1 MGTYVSMDAT
11 VMRQFIMVAN
21 WKLHKTRA
29 EARQF
34 IDDLCRHCPDP
45 GPLEAVLAAPFTA
58 LATMQACLRA
68 TPFLLAA
75 QDLFWENF
83 GAYTGE
89 VSAPMLVDVG
99 CTYVIV
105 GHSERRQYFSET
117 DETVDKKV
125 TAALQAGLR
134 PIVCVGEA
142 LAQRQAGE
150 TFAILEQQ
158 IRGGLAACQS
168 EAMSQVVLAYE
179 PLWAIGTGVTATP
192 QQAQE
197 VHGYLR
203 TLLAQFWGEIVA
215 QTVRIQYGGSVRP
228 ENIAALMAEPD
239 IDGALVGGASLDA
252 NSFAQILMY
261 GRK

>member
-1 MGTYVSMDAT
+1 
-11 VMRQFIMVAN
+11 MRQPIIVAN

-34 IDDLCRHCPDP
+34 IDELGRHCPDP
-45 GPLEAVLAAPFTA
+45 GPLEVVLAAPFTA
-58 LATMQACLRA
+58 LAAMQERLRA

-99 CTYVIV
+99 CAYVIV
-105 GHSERRQYFSET
+105 GHSERRQYFGET
-117 DETVDKKV
+117 DETVCKKV
-125 TAALQAGLR
+125 AAALQAGLR

-150 TFAILEQQ
+150 TFTVLEQQ
-158 IRGGLAACQS
+158 VRHGLTACQG
-168 EAMSQVVLAYE
+168 ETISQVVLAYE

-192 QQAQE
+192 SQAQE
-197 VHGYLR
+197 VHRYLR
-203 TLLAQFWGEIVA
+203 ALLAQLWDETVA

-228 ENIAALMAEPD
+228 ENTAALMAEPD

-252 NSFAQILMY
+252 ASFAQILMY
-261 GRK
+261 GRT

>member
-1 MGTYVSMDAT
+1 
-11 VMRQFIMVAN
+11 MRQPLIAAN
-21 WKLHKTRA
+21 WKLHKTIA

-34 IDDLCRHCPDP
+34 VAALSQQCPDP
-45 GPLEAVLAAPFTA
+45 GPLEVVIAAPFTA
-58 LATMQACLRA
+58 LAALQDQLRSM
-68 TPFLLAA
+68 PFRLAA

-89 VSAPMLVDVG
+89 VSAPMLVDAG

-105 GHSERRQYFSET
+105 GHSERRQYFGET
-117 DETVDKKV
+117 DETVGKKV
-125 TAALQAGLR
+125 TAALQGGLH
-134 PIVCVGEA
+134 PIVCVGES

-150 TFAILEQQ
+150 TFSVLAQQ
-158 IRGGLAACQS
+158 VRHALAACQS
-168 EAMSQVVLAYE
+168 EARSRVVLAYE

-192 QQAQE
+192 SQAQE

-203 TLLAQFWGEIVA
+203 MLLTQVWDESVA

-228 ENIAALMAEPD
+228 ENIAALMAERD

-252 NSFAQILMY
+252 TSFAQLLMY

>member
-1 MGTYVSMDAT
+1 
-11 VMRQFIMVAN
+11 MRQPILVAN
-21 WKLHKTRA
+21 WKLYKTSA

-34 IDDLCRHCPDP
+34 IADLCRHCPDP
-45 GPLEAVLAAPFTA
+45 GPSEVVLAAPFTA
-58 LATMQACLRA
+58 LAAMQEGLRS

-75 QDLFWENF
+75 QDLFWENV

-99 CTYVIV
+99 CTHVLV
-105 GHSERRQYFSET
+105 GHSERRQYFGET
-117 DETVDKKV
+117 DETVSKKV

-142 LAQRQAGE
+142 LAQRQAGD
-150 TFAILEQQ
+150 TFAVLAQQ
-158 IRGGLAACQS
+158 VRHGLAACQG
-168 EAMSQVVLAYE
+168 EAISQVVLAYE

-203 TLLAQFWGEIVA
+203 TLLAQLWGETVA